1 MITTTGVTYI
11 TPEYATH
18 QRMYTETDMFGKV
31 REVSCSIPV
40 YPQSKED
47 VLTLIKLFTNK

>member
-31 REVSCSIPV
+31 REVYCRIAGV
-40 YPQSKED
+40 TGDIQVVEYTPQK
-47 VLTLIKLFTNK
+47 

>member
-18 QRMYTETDMFGKV
+18 QRMYTETHMFGKV
-31 REVSCSIPV
+31 REVYCRIGGATV
-40 YPQSKED
+40 DIQVVEYTPQK
-47 VLTLIKLFTNK
+47 